1 MDIRIQDFQMTEVVD
16 GTTRTPINLNQAL
29 SLVQEYN
36 AGAEKKI
43 RVYHRPILPTYD
55 WDENNGCLT
64 ISLNGFQLENQK
76 RAIVEKLG
84 YIIID
89 HNFFMVTET
98 AKTQIQEIFS
108 EDYETQTAT
117 IKKLTSAQLNPDR
130 KLEIQSRLSENIK
143 QVRFD
148 PNVELIVQLYQ
159 YQQKGLIWLSEMY
172 KEYAGALLA
181 DDMGLG
187 KTAQVIAF
195 IANGIQNGELRRTL
209 IVVPNSL
216 LANWQREIEKF
227 TNGLKPYIHWGAF
240 RAGFKQQLD
249 DERIIITT
257 YSTITNDLSLFQE
270 FRFDLLVC
278 DEASLIKN
286 SDAARTQAIN
296 SLNFSFSILISGTP
310 FENSVSDLWSLT
322 HIIHKNFLGTEEEF
336 KKKYAST
343 PLQDLDNKQI
353 QEIENKVSKLMLRR
367 MKEDVLD
374 DLPEKIDIHT
384 ALTQTPQEEN
394 VYNEIVQTIKNSSKH
409 AALALIAHL
418 RKFTSHPAL
427 YNNEILQTSFEK
439 LANSSA
445 KFKHLSRIIHEVCK
459 KNEKALVFANHVD
472 LLTAMQATFA
482 EHFNIECFKID
493 GTVPINERQK
503 IIDAFQSV
511 SCSSILFL
519 NPITAGMGLN
529 ITAANHVIHYSRQ
542 WNPALEAQA
551 TARAFRNGQDK
562 NVNAYYLYY
571 ADTIEE
577 LIHNRINLKTDISGS
592 LIQATSDNFDDEWY
606 LEVLGG
612 S

>member
-1 MDIRIQDFQMTEVVD
+1 MDVRIENFQIKEVF
-16 GTTRTPINLNQAL
+16 GGETLAPINLKQAL
-29 SLVQEYN
+29 SFVNKYN
-36 AGAEKKI
+36 AGSEKKI
-43 RVYHRPILPTYD
+43 RVYHKPVLPTYD
-55 WDENNGCLT
+55 WDENGSCLT
-64 ISLNGFQLENQK
+64 ISLNGFQLGDQK
-76 RAIVEKLG
+76 REIIEKFG
-84 YIIID
+84 YIIIE
-89 HNFFMVTET
+89 HNFFMLSEMMRMQV
-98 AKTQIQEIFS
+98 QEIFS
-108 EDYETQTAT
+108 EEYETKTIA

-130 KLEIQSRLSENIK
+130 KLEIQSRLLENIR
-143 QVRFD
+143 QERSD
-148 PNVELIVQLYQ
+148 PSVELVVQLYR
-159 YQQKGLIWLSEMY
+159 YQQKGLVWLQEMH
-172 KEYAGALLA
+172 KEHTGALLA

-195 IANGIQNGELRRTL
+195 MAQGIQSGELRRTL

-216 LANWQREIEKF
+216 MANWKREIEKF
-227 TNGLKPYIHWGAF
+227 TNGLKPYVHWGAF
-240 RAGFKQQLD
+240 RAGFKQQLV
-249 DERIIITT
+249 DEQIIITT
-257 YSTITNDLSLFQE
+257 YSTISNDLSLFQE
-270 FRFDLLVC
+270 LRFDLLVC

-296 SLNFSFSILISGTP
+296 SLNFSFSILITGTP

-322 HIIHKNFLGTEEEF
+322 NVIHKNFLGTEDQF
-336 KKKYAST
+336 KKKYANT

-353 QEIENKVSKLMLRR
+353 HEIETKVSQLMLRR

-384 ALTQTPQEEN
+384 ALTPTTHEQN
-394 VYNEIVQTIKNSSKH
+394 IYDEIVQTIKSSSTN

-418 RKFTSHPAL
+418 RKFTAHPAL
-427 YNNEILQTSFEK
+427 YDSEILQSPFEK

-445 KFKHLSRIIHEVCK
+445 KFKHLERIICEVCK

-472 LLTAMQATFA
+472 LLTAMQTTFA
-482 EHFNIECFKID
+482 ERFNIECFKID
-493 GTVPINERQK
+493 GTVPINERQQ

-511 SCSSILFL
+511 SCSSVLFL

-592 LIQATSDNFDDEWY
+592 LIQATSDIFDDEWY
-606 LEVLGG
+606 LDVLGG

>member
-1 MDIRIQDFQMTEVVD
+1 MDIRIHDFQMTEVVD
-16 GTTRTPINLNQAL
+16 GKTRTPINLNQAL
-29 SLVQEYN
+29 SLVNEYN
-36 AGAEKKI
+36 KGAEKKI

-55 WDENNGCLT
+55 WDENNGCFT

-76 RAIVEKLG
+76 REILEKLG

-89 HNFFMVTET
+89 HSFLMVTEIT
-98 AKTQIQEIFS
+98 KTQIRELFS
-108 EDYETQTAT
+108 EEYETQLAA
-117 IKKLTSAQLNPDR
+117 IKKLTPAQLNPDR
-130 KLEIQSRLSENIK
+130 KLEIQNKLLVKIK
-143 QVRFD
+143 EERFD
-148 PNVELIVQLYQ
+148 PNVELAVQLYQ

-172 KEYAGALLA
+172 KEHTGALLA

-195 IANGIQNGELRRTL
+195 MSNGIQSGQLRRTL

-216 LANWQREIEKF
+216 LANWEREIKKF
-227 TNGLKPYIHWGAF
+227 TKGLKPYIHWGIF
-240 RAGFKQQLD
+240 RAGFKQQLV
-249 DERIIITT
+249 DEKIIITT
-257 YSTITNDLSLFQE
+257 YSTISNDLSLFQE
-270 FRFDLLVC
+270 FNFDLLVC

-286 SDAARTQAIN
+286 SAAARTQAIN
-296 SLNFSFSILISGTP
+296 SLNFSFSILITGTP

-322 HIIHKNFLGTEEEF
+322 NIIHENFLGTEEQF

-343 PLQDLDNKQI
+343 PLQDLDERQI
-353 QEIENKVSKLMLRR
+353 QEIENKVSQLMLRR

-384 ALTQTPQEEN
+384 ALTPTTNEQST
-394 VYNEIVQTIKNSSKH
+394 YDEIVHKIKNSSKH

-418 RKFTSHPAL
+418 RKFTAHPAL
-427 YNNEILQTSFEK
+427 YDDEILQAPFEK
-439 LANSSA
+439 LANCSA
-445 KFKHLSRIIHEVCK
+445 KFQHLERIIHEVCK

-472 LLTAMQATFA
+472 LLSAMQTTCT

-511 SCSSILFL
+511 SGSSILFL

-592 LIQATSDNFDDEWY
+592 LIQATSENFDDEWY
-606 LEVLGG
+606 LEVLGE